1 MPVDIGKRIRETR
14 LSKGYTQE
22 DVANV
27 LGITRQAVAR
37 WESNVSMPSTS
48 NLMALPVSFK
58 CLSLTFW
65 ASAGRGDGCRRFT
78 PR

>member
-22 DVANV
+22 DVANA

-37 WESNVSMPSTS
+37 WESGVSRS
-48 NLMALPVSFK
+48 
-58 CLSLTFW
+58 
-65 ASAGRGDGCRRFT
+65 
-78 PR
+78 